1 MMLKYAIAVDLG
13 GTQVRAAIV
22 DSDGRILEREQV
34 LTDARSGPEAV
45 VKQIDRL
52 VKSISAKAGDTEI
65 LGVGVSSP
73 GPLDTEKGIALSLP
87 TITGFSEFA
96 LGEALRSRILY
107 PVVLENDG
115 IAAAIGEWRFG
126 AGVGFSNVV
135 YVTVSTGIGGGVI
148 VDGRVMRGR
157 RGMAGHVGHM
167 IVVPDGE
174 VCGCGTKGCFE
185 AYGAGPAF
193 TARARK
199 MVAGNGT
206 STLARDV
213 NAITSHAVFSAAKA
227 GDAQA
232 LDLVAEEAKILGMG
246 FSSLFH
252 LFSPDV
258 LIMGGGLSHEF
269 EMLAPGINAQI
280 QLSAMPAFKSV
291 PVVKAKL
298 GGNSGLVGAAS
309 LVFMAV

>member
-1 MMLKYAIAVDLG
+1 MLKYAIAVDLG
-13 GTQVRAAIV
+13 GTQVRAALV
-22 DSDGRILEREQV
+22 DSEGHILERDQV
-34 LTDARSGPEAV
+34 LTDAIGGPEIV
-45 VKQIDRL
+45 IEQIDRL
-52 VKSISAKAGDTEI
+52 VKGISSSAGGREI

-73 GPLDTEKGIALSLP
+73 GPLDTEQGIALSLP

-96 LGEALRSRILY
+96 LGAALRSCISY

-126 AGVGFSNVV
+126 AGIGFSNVV

-148 VDGRVMRGR
+148 IDGRVMRGR

-167 IVVPDGE
+167 IIVPDGE
-174 VCGCGTKGCFE
+174 VCGCGTRGCFE

-199 MVAGNGT
+199 RAFGHAT
-206 STLARDV
+206 SILGLKAED
-213 NAITSHAVFSAAKA
+213 ITSQSVFVAAKA
-227 GDAQA
+227 GDTLA
-232 LDLVAEEAKILGMG
+232 LELVAEEAKILGMG

-269 EMLAPGINAQI
+269 EMLVPGINAQI
-280 QLSAMPAFKSV
+280 QVSAMPAFKSV

-309 LVFMAV
+309 LVFKAV

>member
-1 MMLKYAIAVDLG
+1 MMKYAIAVDLG

-22 DSDGRILEREQV
+22 DSEGVILERDQV
-34 LTDARSGPEAV
+34 LTKATGGPEIV
-45 VKQIDRL
+45 VQQIDHL
-52 VKSISAKAGDTEI
+52 VKGIAAKTGGKEI

-73 GPLDTEKGIALSLP
+73 GPLDTEQGIALSLP

-96 LGEALRSRILY
+96 LGAALRSCISY

-115 IAAAIGEWRFG
+115 IAAAIGEWRLG

-167 IVVPDGE
+167 IIVPDGD

-185 AYGAGPAF
+185 AYGAGLAF

-199 MVAGNGT
+199 KATGHGT
-206 STLARDV
+206 SILGR
-213 NAITSHAVFSAAKA
+213 NGEAIASQVVFAAAKA
-227 GDAQA
+227 GDGLA
-232 LDLVAEEAKILGMG
+232 LELVAEEAKILGMG

-269 EMLAPGINAQI
+269 EMLMPGINAQI

-309 LVFMAV
+309 LVFEAV

>member
-1 MMLKYAIAVDLG
+1 MLKYAIAVDLG

-22 DSDGRILEREQV
+22 DSNGHILEREQV
-34 LTDARSGPEAV
+34 LTDAQGGPEAV
-45 VKQIDRL
+45 VSQIELL
-52 VKSISAKAGDTEI
+52 VKSISGKAAGKEI

-96 LGEALRSRILY
+96 LGAALRACISY

-115 IAAAIGEWRFG
+115 IAAAIGEWRLG

-167 IVVPDGE
+167 IIVPDGDM
-174 VCGCGTKGCFE
+174 CGCGTKGCFE

-199 MVAGNGT
+199 RACGHATSILGLNGEE
-206 STLARDV
+206 
-213 NAITSHAVFSAAKA
+213 ITSPAVFAAAKT
-227 GDAQA
+227 GDALA
-232 LDLVAEEAKILGMG
+232 LELVAEEAKILGMG
-246 FSSLFH
+246 FSSLLH

-269 EMLAPGINAQI
+269 EMLAPGIVAQI
-280 QLSAMPAFKSV
+280 HLSAMPAFKSV
-291 PVVKAKL
+291 PIVKAKL

-309 LVFMAV
+309 LVFQTI